1 MRASVLLSVAVQPLI
16 VIAAL
21 AAGLLPALGEAGEHV
36 LEGKVVE
43 VVDGDTVR
51 VAHDGKVDTVHLL
64 HIDAPELAQPYG
76 DKAKQF
82 CQQLCLA
89 EQVRVVWEERDEQ
102 GALLGMIHEQDGFNV
117 NFEMVKAGL
126 AWDAKAL
133 TNDRTLAELEAEARK
148 AKRGL
153 WADSRPVPPW
163 EFRKQRQKQPL
174 FGGSSP
180 VPRPGASL
188 LQPLRW

>member
-1 MRASVLLSVAVQPLI
+1 MLARDLLRSVVGPVLVAAVCGGWTARAVA
-16 VIAAL
+16 
-21 AAGLLPALGEAGEHV
+21 EEH
-36 LEGKVVE
+36 ETIGKVVE

-51 VAHDGKVDTVHLL
+51 LAHDGKVETVHLL

-76 DKAKQF
+76 LKAKQY
-82 CQQLCLA
+82 CQDLCLA
-89 EQVRVVWEERDEQ
+89 EQVRVVWEERDER
-102 GALLGMIHEQDGFNV
+102 GALLGMVHEEDGFNV

-126 AWDAKAL
+126 AWDARAQ

-163 EFRKQRQKQPL
+163 EFRAGGKKQRIFTAQPAMPGSR
-174 FGGSSP
+174 GG
-180 VPRPGASL
+180 GL
-188 LQPLRW
+188 LPPLRW